1 MIEWWQKVSTPVG
14 ISVTN
19 GWSDVPFLNVAG
31 PTHLTISCGISID
44 LETGEVTIPEGL
56 DLTEASR
63 AFWDA
68 VQQTRSAT

>member
-1 MIEWWQKVSTPVG
+1 MKEWREEVHRLDGTVT
-14 ISVTN
+14 VTN
-19 GWSDVPFLNVAG
+19 GWSDVPFR
-31 PTHLTISCGISID
+31 PTHLTISCGISIN

-68 VQQTRSAT
+68 VRTARSAT